1 MINVMHL
8 QLYQWFKK
16 CKGKERWT
24 REILLLTEAHKAAR
38 LQHSEHM
45 LTLLYQDAV
54 ICYLDEKW
62 FYLNSRRKCA
72 KHLPRA
78 AYEAIGES

>member
-1 MINVMHL
+1 
-8 QLYQWFKK
+8 
-16 CKGKERWT
+16 
-24 REILLLTEAHKAAR
+24 
-38 LQHSEHM
+38 
-45 LTLLYQDAV
+45 V